1 MQRPFTNRPEKM
13 TMTEAE
19 RSSESEQIIRDV
31 CGVLRY
37 HRSAGIDSY
46 PRTEAMTALLRLRPG
61 LPSAGRAIAQPAPAA
76 DSGKAGKQKTGGQR
90 ELEVEDRASLA
101 DVRGEVEVC
110 TACGLSQHR
119 VVPVAG
125 EGDGRARLLVVGDWL
140 ALEGSGPVP
149 AGCLFGV
156 EQDRMLGKML
166 EAIKL
171 PPAEV
176 FVTNVIKCGVPADCQ
191 PRAEHVHA
199 CLSFLQRQIMAVNP
213 EAILCMGLI
222 ATRALLDRREP
233 LSSLRGQVHN
243 YLTPDKRQ
251 IPLIATYHPSFLLQN
266 PEMKKATWFDLQ
278 LLARQIGIQL
288 S

>member
-1 MQRPFTNRPEKM
+1 M
-13 TMTEAE
+13 TMAAAE
-19 RSSESEQIIRDV
+19 RSSESVQIIREV

-46 PRTEAMTALLRLRPG
+46 PATDALTALLRQRPV
-61 LPSAGRAIAQPAPAA
+61 LPQAARAMMVQPVEAAESGRVGKPVVGRQGSQEGAP
-76 DSGKAGKQKTGGQR
+76 K
-90 ELEVEDRASLA
+90 ASLA
-101 DVRGEVEVC
+101 DIRSEVEVC

-119 VVPVAG
+119 IVPVAG
-125 EGDGRARLLVVGDWL
+125 EGDVRARLLVVGDWL

-149 AGCLFGV
+149 VGCLFGV

-171 PPAEV
+171 PQSEV
-176 FVTNVIKCGVPADCQ
+176 FITNVIKCGVPADCQ

-199 CLSFLQRQIMAVNP
+199 CLCFLQRQIVAVKP
-213 EAILCMGLI
+213 EVILCMGLI

-233 LSSLRGQVHN
+233 LSSLRGQVHS

-251 IPLIATYHPSFLLQN
+251 IPLIATYHPTFLLQN
-266 PEMKKATWFDLQ
+266 PEMKKATWLDLQ
-278 LLARQIGIQL
+278 LLARQLGIHL
-288 S
+288 G